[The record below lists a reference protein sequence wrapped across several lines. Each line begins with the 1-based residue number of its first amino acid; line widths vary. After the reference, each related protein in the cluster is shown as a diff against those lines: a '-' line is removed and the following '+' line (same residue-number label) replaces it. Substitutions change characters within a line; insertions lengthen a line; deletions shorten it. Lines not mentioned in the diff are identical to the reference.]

1 MEPSTAH
8 VQWNGKVTPVKMMWT
23 SVNQRQIH
31 VRMEEL
37 VQTLKV
43 VTTARVQRNGKGTIV
58 RMMWMSVHR
67 RQIFVRMEEH
77 VTMRREA
84 TAVLVSQDFQD
95 QTVR

>member
-1 MEPSTAH
+1 
-8 VQWNGKVTPVKMMWT
+8 MMWT
-23 SVNQRQIH
+23 SVNQRQTL

-43 VTTARVQRNGKGTIV
+43 VTTAHVQRNGKGTTV
-58 RMMWMSVHR
+58 RMMWTNVHR
-67 RQIFVRMEEH
+67 RQVFVRMEEH

>member
-43 VTTARVQRNGKGTIV
+43 VTTARTLMVATTAHALKGGMVQTA
-58 RMMWMSVHR
+58 RMM
-67 RQIFVRMEEH
+67 
-77 VTMRREA
+77 
-84 TAVLVSQDFQD
+84 
-95 QTVR
+95 